1 MSQFNADIAGILEV
15 IAVAAGFVLL
25 HFGKRDDATLMLKV
39 AALILIVVGTA
50 FNIVAVI
57 VFNLLSSML
66 GGLQVVTQDRPTRRQ
81 LRRAAR

>member
-39 AALILIVVGTA
+39 AALILIVGGISIGACTA
-50 FNIVAVI
+50 YYWFSYQSAGA
-57 VFNLLSSML
+57 FSA
-66 GGLQVVTQDRPTRRQ
+66 TH
-81 LRRAAR
+81 